1 MFLRPLRKQS
11 LGPQAWRIKPTPT
24 VLHSYTRAWGQHN
37 IIKHPEEWLSHM
49 FLSLPR
55 WLLWRLAGTMSY
67 SSCFQKP
74 DTYWSRALRST
85 LKEGMTVQRLGT
97 SLTQGVVQT
106 KLLGSLE
113 KQVLLGTLGWPPVI
127 QWPQPSQVALILT
140 LRGGGAKPSRGPI

>member
-1 MFLRPLRKQS
+1 
-11 LGPQAWRIKPTPT
+11 
-24 VLHSYTRAWGQHN
+24 
-37 IIKHPEEWLSHM
+37 
-49 FLSLPR
+49 
-55 WLLWRLAGTMSY
+55 MSY

-113 KQVLLGTLGWPPVI
+113 KQVLLGTLG
-127 QWPQPSQVALILT
+127 
-140 LRGGGAKPSRGPI
+140 